1 MKRTIVALAL
11 LLTAGGVW
19 AAEAEG
25 GPTWRDTLRRE
36 LPLLGHRNWLVV
48 ADAAYPWQTSPGIRT
63 VATGAGQLE
72 VVKEV
77 LAALGKTSHVRPVIY
92 LDQELESVSEADAPG
107 IAQYRKGLDEALG
120 GRAVKSEP
128 HEEIIKKLDAA
139 GQTFHVLLLKTAHT
153 QPYTSVF
160 LELDCGYWSEAAE
173 KRLRDTMRANE
184 AKAKAP

>member
-1 MKRTIVALAL
+1 MRSVCIWVTAMLAAAAVG
-11 LLTAGGVW
+11 AG
-19 AAEAEG
+19 EG
-25 GPTWRDTLRRE
+25 GAAKGWREQVRE
-36 LPLLGHRNWLVV
+36 ALPLLGHRNWIVV

-77 LAALGKTSHVRPVIY
+77 LAALGKTTHVRPVIY
-92 LDQELESVSEADAPG
+92 LDQELESVAEADAPG
-107 IAQYRKGLDEALG
+107 IAQYQKGLVEALG
-120 GRAVKSEP
+120 GRTVKREP

-160 LELDCGYWSEAAE
+160 LELDCGYWNDAAE
-173 KRLRDTMRANE
+173 KRLREALRAS
-184 AKAKAP
+184 ALKTDKP